1 MSGNAETPPTYYFSG
16 IKFNPS
22 FYTSSSSDYLTK
34 QTAKSYFL
42 SYPIAQGTETI
53 STLNCAVLNTP
64 SSTSNLDLGT
74 NIINGTISM
83 GDVQTNGSIIIGNN
97 GNTDTQIKGGTIK
110 LMNNTNSYGRLR
122 SVYYDSLTFDGFM
135 AIAENQTTG
144 VLEIANTALR
154 NADVDIAKN
163 AVGGVVSLGSS
174 TNDRTDIRGGI
185 IQLTDDT
192 TVNGTLN
199 CLGILSGTVGTLSGR
214 TSYETTAAAYTI
226 PTTTINQH
234 YYLFCTGRTTYQVIL
249 PSVFSTNQVV
259 HIRNGNSV
267 ALTIRTNELGTKI
280 YPAGVSTIFTTTYG
294 SFAANTVQHLYSNGT
309 NWIGF

>member
-1 MSGNAETPPTYYFSG
+1 MSGSAETPPTYYFSG

-42 SYPIAQGTETI
+42 SYPTAQGAETI

-122 SVYYDSLTFDGFM
+122 SVYYDSLTVSWQSQKIKQLGF
-135 AIAENQTTG
+135 
-144 VLEIANTALR
+144 
-154 NADVDIAKN
+154 
-163 AVGGVVSLGSS
+163 
-174 TNDRTDIRGGI
+174 
-185 IQLTDDT
+185 
-192 TVNGTLN
+192 
-199 CLGILSGTVGTLSGR
+199 
-214 TSYETTAAAYTI
+214 
-226 PTTTINQH
+226 
-234 YYLFCTGRTTYQVIL
+234 
-249 PSVFSTNQVV
+249 
-259 HIRNGNSV
+259 
-267 ALTIRTNELGTKI
+267 
-280 YPAGVSTIFTTTYG
+280 
-294 SFAANTVQHLYSNGT
+294 
-309 NWIGF
+309 